1 MTKAVR
7 VQDGDLCRALEA
19 GAEYLIV
26 GNRRFL
32 LVEVADQGECEFYD
46 VTAPEEVQI
55 LDEALQD
62 TSRRL
67 RGAEARQYLMAR
79 LKEYG
84 VR

>member
-1 MTKAVR
+1 MPKAVR
-7 VQDGDLCRALEA
+7 VHDDNLRRALEA

-32 LVEVADQGECEFYD
+32 LVEVADQGEGEYYD
-46 VTAPEEVQI
+46 VTDPEEVQI

-62 TSRRL
+62 KGHRL
-67 RGAEARQYLMAR
+67 RGEEARQHLIAR

>member
-1 MTKAVR
+1 MAKAIR
-7 VQDGDLCRALEA
+7 VQDDDLRRALEA

-32 LVEVADQGECEFYD
+32 LVEIDDQGDGEFYD
-46 VTAPEEVQI
+46 VTDPEEVQI
-55 LDEALQD
+55 LDEAIQD
-62 TSRRL
+62 QSRRL
-67 RGAEARQYLMAR
+67 RGAEARQHLLAR

>member
-1 MTKAVR
+1 MAKVIR
-7 VQDGDLCRALEA
+7 VQDEHLRRALEA
-19 GAEYLIV
+19 GAEYLVV
-26 GNRRFL
+26 GKRHFL
-32 LVEVADQGECEFYD
+32 LVEVSDQDECEFYD
-46 VTAPEEVQI
+46 VTDPEEVQI

-67 RGAEARQYLMAR
+67 RGAEARQHLIAR